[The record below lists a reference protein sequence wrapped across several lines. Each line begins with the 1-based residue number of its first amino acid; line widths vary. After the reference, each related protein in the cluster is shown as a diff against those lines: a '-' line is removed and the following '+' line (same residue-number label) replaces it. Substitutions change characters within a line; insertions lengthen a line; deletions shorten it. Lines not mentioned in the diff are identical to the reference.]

1 MGAPIRSSEEIT
13 TIINKGQH
21 AIADLGLEIAREA
34 KRGED
39 NTNPDFRLLVMR
51 LVLLRAFY
59 QNILTVDGTINNFYS
74 AALNEKA
81 ENNILTGILK
91 LSGIYGGP
99 AIPKLTGDNLPVYF
113 FPSSSGVS
121 SGGTSGGVASPG
133 GITFENLDVDAP
145 GEVVDSIVASTSNY
159 AFYIVN
165 VYCNGVGEGS
175 KGAVLLVTWRGA
187 SAPVVTEYGGAD
199 VGGTTAGVTFSA
211 ALVSGLI
218 ELTANVPTDNWTIRG
233 TRISFQNISFQNPLG
248 PMPPGGLLNQLLRK
262 SSNLDY
268 QTEWFTLLWQ
278 HITDVTASLT
288 EINRVTGVTSPIQT
302 QINNLTSALANYL
315 LLTGG
320 NLSGALGLG
329 GNKITNLGAGTTNGD
344 ALRYQQVIGLY
355 LLLTGGN
362 LSGPLGM
369 GSNKITGL
377 AAATAN
383 GDAVRFEQLP
393 TALPPNGSA
402 GGDLAGTYPN
412 PTLKAQPA
420 WTTATLI
427 NGWAVYSGFDAPKY
441 RRRNDGLIEI
451 VIFGLDGAAASNQV
465 AFALPSDYIGPD
477 DYIYKF
483 PAFISPTSLISTTVS
498 FAVNNLASP
507 RLSVVGFVAGTQVG
521 NMAMLYSTD
530 SD

>member
-21 AIADLGLEIAREA
+21 AIADLGLEIVREA

-113 FPSSSGVS
+113 FPSTSGVS
-121 SGGTSGGVASPG
+121 SGGNSGGTASPG
-133 GITFENLDVDAP
+133 GITFESFDVDAP
-145 GEVVDSIVASTSNY
+145 GEVVDRIEASSSNY

-165 VYCNGVGEGS
+165 VYGNGVGEGS

-199 VGGTTAGVTFSA
+199 VGGTTTGVTFSA
-211 ALVSGLI
+211 ALVSGYI

-248 PMPPGGLLNQLLRK
+248 PMPPGGTTGQYLRK

-268 QTEWFTLLWQ
+268 QTEWSTLLWQ
-278 HITDVTASLT
+278 YLTDVTASLA

-302 QINNLTSALANYL
+302 QINTILSTFLA
-315 LLTGG
+315 LTGG
-320 NLSGALGLG
+320 VMSGNIAMGNNRITGLAAA
-329 GNKITNLGAGTTNGD
+329 NANGQ
-344 ALRYQQVIGLY
+344 ALRYEQLIGLY
-355 LLLTGGN
+355 LLLTGGAM
-362 LSGPLGM
+362 SGDIDM
-369 GSNKITGL
+369 QSHKVTGL
-377 AAATAN
+377 AAAVN
-383 GDAVRFEQLP
+383 PGEAVRFEQLP
-393 TALPPNGSA
+393 AAPTISGTPDLLYKTMNIGAWNMDATSSVSLAHGIASGNSKIVSISA
-402 GGDLAGTYPN
+402 KIYPN
-412 PTLKAQPA
+412 SGSSSIDFTSSVIAGATGGGGIDWNDTNVGLER
-420 WTTATLI
+420 TTGGLFDSATYD
-427 NGWAVYSGFDAPKY
+427 NAVMNRG
-441 RRRNDGLIEI
+441 EI
-451 VIFGLDGAAASNQV
+451 I
-465 AFALPSDYIGPD
+465 IW
-477 DYIYKF
+477 YK
-483 PAFISPTSLISTTVS
+483 V
-498 FAVNNLASP
+498 
-507 RLSVVGFVAGTQVG
+507 
-521 NMAMLYSTD
+521 
-530 SD
+530 

>member
-59 QNILTVDGTINNFYS
+59 QNIITVDGTINNFYS

-165 VYCNGVGEGS
+165 VYGNGVGEGS

-393 TALPPNGSA
+393 VTDGLTWYE
-402 GGDLAGTYPN
+402 LE
-412 PTLKAQPA
+412 
-420 WTTATLI
+420 I
-427 NGWAVYSGFDAPKY
+427 NGWDCDTVPLFSMSLGGLDYKKIRSCRALLRSDDLGGGEFSSYDFNGGTGGGIIYFNFASLNPTTVFMSRVGGSAVDNSGFA
-441 RRRNDGLIEI
+441 GL
-451 VIFGLDGAAASNQV
+451 GLRGW
-465 AFALPSDYIGPD
+465 
-477 DYIYKF
+477 
-483 PAFISPTSLISTTVS
+483 
-498 FAVNNLASP
+498 
-507 RLSVVGFVAGTQVG
+507 
-521 NMAMLYSTD
+521 LYLGLEP
-530 SD
+530 